1 MNDNYLT
8 LKKIFIV
15 NNTFDDNYLMLEK
28 IFILNENY

>member
-15 NNTFDDNYLMLEK
+15 NNIFEDNYLMLEK
-28 IFILNENY
+28 IFIVIENY